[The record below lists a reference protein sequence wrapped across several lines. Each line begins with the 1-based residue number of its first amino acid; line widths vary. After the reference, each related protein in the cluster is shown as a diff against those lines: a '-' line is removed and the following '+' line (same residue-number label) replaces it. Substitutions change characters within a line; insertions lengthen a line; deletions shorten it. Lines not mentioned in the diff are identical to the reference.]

1 MASSPGVSSV
11 RFSALCGAAVMV
23 AAWLAPAPA
32 HAFTMEGG
40 TGDQWNPKFNIEE
53 QAHQFSTP
61 GTDSATAGKGTFDT
75 PIGTMHFGVGPDAP
89 GFGSPF
95 GPSFDSSARAR
106 EDRRH
111 FERMFTPFPQPEDG
125 R

>member
-1 MASSPGVSSV
+1 MASLAGVSSA
-11 RFSALCGAAVMV
+11 RSAALCGTALVIAA
-23 AAWLAPAPA
+23 LFAPAPA
-32 HAFTMEGG
+32 CAFTMEGG
-40 TGDQWNPKFNIEE
+40 SDDPWNPKFNIEE

-75 PIGTMHFGVGPDAP
+75 PIGTMHFSVGPDAP

-95 GPSFDSSARAR
+95 GQSFDNSARAR

-111 FERMFTPFPQPEDG
+111 FERMFTPIQPPEDG